1 MKHSVNKP
9 SADRPFSSL
18 REYQNSGFSRRV
30 PQPIEALWLLV
41 QWLLVA
47 SWLPGSSHRRFLLRL
62 FGASIGKGVVLKPG
76 IRVKIPS
83 RLMVGDHSWIGE
95 DVWIDN
101 LARVWIGANCCIS
114 QGAYICT
121 GSHNWGRHGFDL
133 ITGEVG
139 IGDGAW
145 IAARSIVG
153 PGVKIGQGAVLA
165 LGSVATAN
173 LEDWSVYRGNPAVFC
188 RSRNINELASA
199 AAN

>member
-1 MKHSVNKP
+1 MRHRIAAPVE
-9 SADRPFSSL
+9 DRPFPAL
-18 REYQNSGFSRRV
+18 REYKNSGFSRGV
-30 PQPIEALWLLV
+30 PRAVEALWLLV
-41 QWLLVA
+41 QWFLVA
-47 SWLPGSSHRRFLLRL
+47 SWLPGSSHRRLLLRL
-62 FGASIGKGVVLKPG
+62 FGASIGRGVVLRPG
-76 IRVKIPS
+76 VKVKMPW
-83 RLMVGDHSWIGE
+83 RLIVGDHSWIGE

-101 LARVWIGANCCIS
+101 LARVRIGVNCFIS

-121 GSHNWGRHGFDL
+121 GSHNWGRRGFDL

-188 RSRNINELASA
+188 RSRNINELAPASA
-199 AAN
+199 N